1 MTKNTSIIV
10 FTYKRAFQLDAFIKS
25 AVENFP
31 YLNFPI
37 NIIYQHD
44 EIHKESYEKLFLKWA
59 KYINVHQRGN
69 KTNLLNSHELLR
81 PLNIL
86 WYLRFSWLR
95 KYYDDFKDILLKI
108 IIELKTPFLILST
121 DDQVFYKNVFIH
133 EKIFETISSSP
144 KKYTMRLTSN
154 FKFKDENIKKN
165 INKYQIDNYK
175 YLYWKASKQPK
186 NTFWKYRFNVDG
198 TIFETKYLHKFLNK
212 FIFNMP
218 TTLESIGLWES
229 RFRDYYNE
237 CLGSHDRSFVG
248 LQLSNIQTTINTP
261 SAKFDLNYLMK
272 LYLEDFYLKTSD
284 LEINEE
290 KYIFIPSKIPI
301 SNSSSNYFLYE
312 NNKLVNI
319 EK

>member
-1 MTKNTSIIV
+1 MKNTTIVV

-25 AVENFP
+25 AIDYYP
-31 YLNFPI
+31 YLKLPI
-37 NIIYQHD
+37 NIVYHYDPIHD
-44 EIHKESYEKLFLKWA
+44 ESYEKLFLKWNDFI
-59 KYINVHQRGN
+59 KVYKRGKN
-69 KTNLLNSHELLR
+69 NSSFNYFDLFRPFNL
-81 PLNIL
+81 L
-86 WYLRFSWLR
+86 WYLKFSWLR
-95 KYYDDFKDILLKI
+95 RYYDDFKDILLKI
-108 IIELKTPFLILST
+108 ISNSKSPFFILST

-133 EKIFETISSSP
+133 EKIFETISLSP

-154 FKFKDENIKKN
+154 FKFKDENIEKN
-165 INKYQIDNYK
+165 LNKYQIENYK

-198 TIFETKYLHKFLNK
+198 TIFETQYLYKFLNK

-229 RFRDYYNE
+229 RFRGYYNE
-237 CLGSHDRSFVG
+237 CLGSHDRSFIG
-248 LQLSNIQTTINTP
+248 LQLSNIQTSINTP

-290 KYIFIPSKIPI
+290 KYIFIPRKIPI
-301 SNSSSNYFLYE
+301 SNSSSKYFLYE
-312 NNKLVNI
+312 NNKLVNA